1 MIEALARKMWIGA
14 AASAL
19 LLAISGAAAGQ
30 QAPNPNATSD
40 PSKPSSSG
48 PLSTPTYSS
57 DPANNTFVDSSAQAQ
72 QPVSLAEAARLARAK
87 KQAQAKSS
95 GPKAVVIDD
104 DNVSHGGGGI
114 SVVGGD
120 SNSSAP
126 GGSGQ
131 AFNGSHSGKLVLL
144 DFWATWCG
152 PCRQSVPDLKQLQV
166 QYGSDQLEV
175 ISISAD
181 KNEAA
186 WKSFVQQNGMNWE
199 QRLDS
204 DGQMRRQYGV
214 NAFPTF
220 ILTDANGHE
229 IQRLVGEDPEDP
241 IANRLA
247 PNLPGAQKGIS

>member
-1 MIEALARKMWIGA
+1 VIEGLARKMWIGA
-14 AASAL
+14 VAGAL
-19 LLAISGAAAGQ
+19 LLEISGAVAAQ
-30 QAPNPNATSD
+30 QAPNPNGAADT
-40 PSKPSSSG
+40 SKPASSG

-95 GPKAVVIDD
+95 GPKAVMIDD
-104 DNVSHGGGGI
+104 DNLSHGGGGI
-114 SVVGGD
+114 SVVGD
-120 SNSSAP
+120 SSNPSAAS
-126 GGSGQ
+126 GGQ
-131 AFNGSHSGKLVLL
+131 AFSGTHSGKLVLL

-152 PCRQSVPDLKQLQV
+152 PCRQSVPDLKRLQS

-247 PNLPGAQKGIS
+247 PNLPGPQKGIS